1 MLTPT
6 ANERSS
12 PRPEQGDGRGAAES
26 KRYCVVRPT
35 QRQDR
40 SGQGLVRGFGV
51 SQATTGSIHLSMAH
65 GVVPLGANSTRHY
78 HPFETAV
85 FIISGKAR
93 SCFGL
98 HDEESV
104 DIEAGD
110 FVYIPAYLP
119 HSTANI
125 GSTPLEYIL
134 ARAAPEDIV
143 ITAE

>member
-1 MLTPT
+1 MDVS
-6 ANERSS
+6 ARS
-12 PRPEQGDGRGAAES
+12 AAP
-26 KRYCVVRPT
+26 KRYCVVHPPE
-35 QRQDR
+35 RQDR

-51 SQATTGSIHLSMAH
+51 SRSTTGSTHLSMAH
-65 GVVPLGANSTRHY
+65 GVVPVGATSTRHY

-93 SCFGL
+93 SYFGP
-98 HDEESV
+98 HDEEWA

-110 FVYIPAYLP
+110 FVYIPANLP
-119 HSTANI
+119 HSTENI